1 MILEKLF
8 RENDFTKFSQ
18 KIRENDFTKI
28 FTKNLVKWISFSR
41 KIALFVHFLA
51 QFASSNFLAE
61 LEQRQQQ
68 LYSVEKGSV
77 RER

>member
-1 MILEKLF
+1 MISRNFHEKF
-8 RENDFTKFSQ
+8 G
-18 KIRENDFTKI
+18 KIKII
-28 FTKNLVKWISFSR
+28 FTKKLHYF
-41 KIALFVHFLA
+41 FHFLA
-51 QFASSNFLAE
+51 QFVSSNFLAE